1 MIPLACGGR
10 DAYLTP
16 MNTTETPFFKLRT
29 EYVPTGDQPAAI
41 EQLASNIEAGVKDQV
56 LLGVTG
62 SGKTFTVANVIA
74 QVNRPALVLAPNKTL
89 AAQLYNEFR
98 ALFPENAVEYFVSYY
113 DYYQPE
119 AYVPASDTYIEKD
132 SAINDDIDKLRHA
145 ATHALLTRRDVIIVA
160 SVSCIYGLGSPEYY
174 ARLIIPVEVGQRVSM
189 DAIITKLVDVQ
200 YQRNDMDFHRG
211 TFRVRGDVLEVIPAY
226 EHERALRLE
235 FFGDEIEAVREIDPL
250 TGEILGNIGKTV
262 IYPASHYVSDRDN
275 LERAMSD
282 VRDELGER
290 LRLFQSQNKLVEA
303 QRLEQ
308 RTQLDLE
315 MMQELGYCT
324 GIENYSR
331 HLDGRKEGDP
341 PATLLDYFPDDF
353 VLFADESHI
362 SILQVGG
369 MFKGDRSRKTTLV
382 DFGFR
387 LPSALDNR
395 PLEFH
400 EFLERLNQVVYVS
413 ATPGKWELE
422 RSQGIV
428 AEQIIRPT
436 GLLDPEVE
444 VRPVKGQ
451 IDDLLGE
458 CRARVEKHER
468 VLVTTLTKRMAE
480 DLTEYLNSMGV
491 AARYLHSDIDT
502 MERMAIIKALRA
514 GEFDVLVGINLLRE
528 GLDIPEVSLVTI
540 LDADKEGFL
549 RSTGS
554 LIQTFGRAAR
564 NAGGKVLL
572 YADTVTASMSAAMGE
587 TARRRAK
594 QQDWNETHGIT
605 PTTISKPLATPFDS
619 LYTSSGEGK
628 GKRGRGKQA
637 KQPAEASASVDITA
651 QNVARY
657 LKQFEREMR
666 DAARDLE
673 FEKAAALR
681 DRIKQLREQFL
692 IA

>member
-16 MNTTETPFFKLRT
+16 MNTTETPLFKLRT
-29 EYVPTGDQPAAI
+29 EYLPTGDQPAAI
-41 EQLASNIEAGVKDQV
+41 EQLASNIEAGVRDQV

-189 DAIITKLVDVQ
+189 DAIITKLVDVR

-362 SILQVGG
+362 SIPQVGG

-480 DLTEYLNSMGV
+480 DLTEYLNAMGV

-528 GLDIPEVSLVTI
+528 GLDIPEVSLVAI

-619 LYTSSGEGK
+619 LYTSSSEGK

-637 KQPAEASASVDITA
+637 QQPAAASASVDITA

>member
-174 ARLIIPVEVGQRVSM
+174 ARLIIPVEVGRRVSM

-362 SILQVGG
+362 SIPQVGG